1 MTILAKTNGWLIAGK
16 VVDESE
22 TAKYFKQMDS
32 NNIQQIMNNDENK
45 KLFENIDDA
54 LDWQDEKNGTD
65 SSYLK
70 SKGK

>member
-16 VVDESE
+16 VVNESE
-22 TAKYFKQMDS
+22 TAKYFQPMDS
-32 NNIQQIMNNDENK
+32 KHLQQIMNNDENQ

-65 SSYLK
+65 SSCLK